1 MLTVTSIIAGHA
13 ITLPPVYRGQTW
25 QGLRWRAAAPHPDF
39 AHPLTAAAFQ
49 LQTES
54 GTAALTLASATGAVI
69 IDNATP
75 NEWQATVQ
83 PLAITVPAGN
93 YAWALETTDAV
104 NRNNPR
110 CHGVIS
116 IIPL

>member
-1 MLTVTSIIAGHA
+1 MLISSTIADHT
-13 ITLPPVYRGQTW
+13 ITLPPIYRGQAWT
-25 QGLRWRAAAPHPDF
+25 GLRWRAAAPHPDF

-54 GTAALTLASATGAVI
+54 GTAALTLTTATGAII

-75 NEWQATVQ
+75 NEWEVTVL
-83 PLAITVPAGN
+83 PLAITVAPGS
-93 YAWALETTDAV
+93 YAWALETTDAAHRV
-104 NRNNPR
+104 NPR
-110 CHGVIS
+110 CHGIFT

>member
-1 MLTVTSIIAGHA
+1 MLTVSSTIADRTITVPSI
-13 ITLPPVYRGQTW
+13 YRGQAWT
-25 QGLRWRAAAPHPDF
+25 GLRWRAAAAHPDF
-39 AHPLTAAAFQ
+39 AHALVAAVFQ

-54 GTAALTLASATGAVI
+54 GTAALTLASDSGAVI

-93 YAWALETTDAV
+93 YSWALETTDAAHRV
-104 NRNNPR
+104 NPR
-110 CHGVIS
+110 CHGVIT
-116 IIPL
+116 IIHI